1 MSTTKTVVRVTTA
14 IVIDNPDNEVPDFNK
29 LSNAA
34 TVGFDLS
41 NNEGDLTP
49 DDSTQRVEG
58 YSVTNISISA
68 EPAVLNKVHEAR
80 MEERFPR
87 ASITD
92 PRKFS
97 ELQAA
102 ALLDDVKDHIRHL
115 PVVDI
120 ESLIGHLI
128 RFAESNAIPDTRW
141 KELQDYAATLRAE
154 LDENNPI

>member
-1 MSTTKTVVRVTTA
+1 MSTMKTVVRLTTTV
-14 IVIDNPDNEVPDFNK
+14 VINNPDNEAPDFNK

-49 DDSTQRVEG
+49 NDSTQQVEG

-68 EPAVLNKVHEAR
+68 EPAVLKLVQDAR

-87 ASITD
+87 TSITD
-92 PRKFS
+92 PRKFA
-97 ELQAA
+97 ELQAE
-102 ALLDDVKDHIRHL
+102 ALLDDVKSHIRHL

-120 ESLIGHLI
+120 ESLIGHLV

-141 KELQDYAATLRAE
+141 KELHDYAATLRAE
-154 LDENNPI
+154 TDANEPI